1 MTLELASNE
10 LRTVLLPEKGCDI
23 ISLVHVRSGL
33 DLLWKTPWG
42 GGRVPPHAAD
52 SYEAW
57 VRASPGG
64 WQLLLPNGG
73 AACVEHGVEW
83 GFHGEAALVPWSVE
97 EVSGRAAHLRTALT
111 TAPLEVEREV
121 VVDGTTLRIDERV
134 INRGGS
140 EIDLIWTH
148 HPAFGAPF
156 LEAGCTISAAA
167 RTLVADPVAPG
178 GLLEPGARGAW
189 PHQDLTRVP
198 GPEEPRAVLAYLTD
212 FDEPTYTISNPR
224 LGLSVSLSWLADLFP
239 HAWLWQEIHASPG
252 FPWYRR
258 AYVTAIEP
266 STTFPARGVTA
277 SREAGDQ
284 LLTLPAGAGRTAR
297 LEARLC

>member
-1 MTLELASNE
+1 MTHMPGVMLELASDE

-23 ISLVHVRSGL
+23 VSLVHVPSGV
-33 DLLWKTPWG
+33 DMLWRTPWG

-52 SYEAW
+52 SHEAW

-83 GFHGEAALVPWSVE
+83 GFHGEAALIPWSVE
-97 EVSGRAAHLRTALT
+97 EVSNRAAHLRTALS

-121 VVDGTTLRIDERV
+121 VVEGSRLRLEERV
-134 INRGGS
+134 VNRGGS

-156 LEAGCTISAAA
+156 LEAGCTIDAPA

-178 GLLEPGARGAW
+178 DLLEPGARSTW
-189 PHQDLTRVP
+189 PRQNLARVP
-198 GPEEPRAVLAYLTD
+198 GPDEPRAMLAYLTD
-212 FDEPTYTISNPR
+212 FDDPTYTIATR
-224 LGLSVSLSWLADLFP
+224 DAG
-239 HAWLWQEIHASPG
+239 
-252 FPWYRR
+252 YR
-258 AYVTAIEP
+258 
-266 STTFPARGVTA
+266 
-277 SREAGDQ
+277 
-284 LLTLPAGAGRTAR
+284 
-297 LEARLC
+297 